1 MSISQ
6 NLNSIFINPVC
17 LEDVIMQ
24 INCLNSNKCDDTYN
38 IPVTIIKLCKEI
50 DCSNT
55 CRTLFNGC
63 ILKRIYPTI
72 SKTAKV
78 ISIYKDGDK
87 SCSLNYSP
95 ISLLPHFSKIF
106 EKILQIDLSF

>member
-24 INCLNSNKCDDTYN
+24 INCLNSNNCDDTYN
-38 IPVTIIKLCKEI
+38 IPVRIIKLCKVLIAPILAE
-50 DCSNT
+50 
-55 CRTLFNGC
+55 LFNGC

-87 SCSLNYSP
+87 SCPLNYRRL
-95 ISLLPHFSKIF
+95 SLLPHFSKIF
-106 EKILQIDLSF
+106 EKFLQIDQSF